1 MTKAGLALVIAISA
15 FAQPAFEVATVKRSP
30 PPEGDRI
37 DINLGTVRNGTLTFG
52 NASLS
57 DCLRFA
63 YGLVSDAQLSGPDW
77 IKSREVR
84 FDVVAQFPPGATRDQ
99 LPAMLQ
105 SLLKERLGLAV
116 HHEQRELSHLALT
129 VAKNGPKLR
138 EVQPD
143 PAAPNSISIPGR
155 IVGAEMPMQTLAVL
169 LSRFERQTVIDM
181 TGLKGFYEV
190 KLQWTPD
197 FPPLV
202 NGAPAEVPP
211 GPSLFTA
218 VQEQLGLKL
227 ESRKGPV
234 DVLVVDHADQIPAEN
249 WDRA

>member
-1 MTKAGLALVIAISA
+1 MIKAAFVLFAGLPLL
-15 FAQPAFEVATVKRSP
+15 AQSTFEIATVKRSP
-30 PPEGDRI
+30 PPEGDK
-37 DINLGTVRNGTLTFG
+37 ININIGGVRSGMLTFG

-63 YGLVSDAQLSGPDW
+63 YGLVSDEQLSGPDW
-77 IKSREVR
+77 IKSKEVR
-84 FDVVAQFPPGATRDQ
+84 FDIAAQIPSGTARGQ

-105 SLLKERLGLAV
+105 LLLKERLGLAV

-129 VAKNGPKLR
+129 VGKNAPKLH

-143 PAAPNSISIPGR
+143 PAPPSSISIPGR
-155 IVGAEMPMQTLAVL
+155 IVGSQMPMQTLAVL

-190 KLQWTPD
+190 KLEWSPD

-202 NGAPAEVPP
+202 NGAPAETAP

-234 DVLVVDHADQIPAEN
+234 DVVVVDHADQIPAEN
-249 WDRA
+249 

>member
-1 MTKAGLALVIAISA
+1 MTKAALTLVIAISA

-30 PPEGDRI
+30 PPEAGKI
-37 DINLGTVRNGTLTFG
+37 DTSLGGVRSGVLTFG

-77 IKSREVR
+77 IKSRDVR
-84 FDVVAQFPPGATRDQ
+84 FDIVAQIPPATSRSQ
-99 LPAMLQ
+99 LLAMLQ

-116 HHEQRELSHLALT
+116 HHQRELSHLALT
-129 VAKNGPKLR
+129 VGKNGPKLR

-143 PAAPNSISIPGR
+143 PAPPSSIFIPGR
-155 IVGAEMPMQTLAVL
+155 IVGGQMPMQTLAVF
-169 LSRFERQTVIDM
+169 LSRFEREIVIDM

-190 KLQWTPD
+190 KLEWTPD

-202 NGAPAEVPP
+202 NGAPAETAP

-218 VQEQLGLKL
+218 VQEQLGLKI

-249 WDRA
+249 

>member
-1 MTKAGLALVIAISA
+1 MTKAGLALAIAISA

-37 DINLGTVRNGTLTFG
+37 NINIGGVRSGNLTFG

-63 YGLVSDAQLSGPDW
+63 YGLVSDDQLSGPDW
-77 IKSREVR
+77 IKSKEVR
-84 FDVVAQFPPGATRDQ
+84 FDIVAQIPSGTARGQ

-105 SLLKERLGLAV
+105 SLLKDPLGLTV
-116 HHEQRELSHLALT
+116 HYEQRQLSHLALT
-129 VAKNGPKLR
+129 VGKNGPKLH
-138 EVQPD
+138 EVRPD
-143 PAAPNSISIPGR
+143 PAPPSSISIPGR
-155 IVGAEMPMQTLAVL
+155 IAGSQMPMQTLAVL
-169 LSRFERQTVIDM
+169 LSRFERETIIDM

-190 KLQWTPD
+190 KLEWTPD
-197 FPPLV
+197 FPPPV
-202 NGAPAEVPP
+202 NGAPSETAP

-234 DVLVVDHADQIPAEN
+234 DVLVVDHVDQIPAEN
-249 WDRA
+249 